1 LNQSLQPA
9 IIALFYLLA
18 NEKRMAA
25 RHADAREFSL
35 CGGSQPFFGPWPIF
49 LKILVDHIAMLTS
62 HEQLVKTVL
71 HIL

>member
-1 LNQSLQPA
+1 
-9 IIALFYLLA
+9 
-18 NEKRMAA
+18 MAA